1 MVALSASFSTEN
13 QASWS
18 HRPGWKTWARG
29 RSSFLDSWNWFPIF
43 PHQTT
48 LGQKVA
54 DWSRIS
60 GKKMRWLF
68 LIKVFLEN
76 CWFEAFSWSTKG
88 GDPAKITKVRHD
100 QTRASSGPSKPT
112 SCSRGRAEN
121 MGLRSFLNVMLPE
134 HGSQNKTWTNVQ
146 KKKRVLPDKSLPW
159 KLLIW
164 SFFLIQKGGVP
175 YKGQVHDQRCLLIVL
190 IALCTL
196 MPCFFRSNKMNW
208 ACKNGFGMRQG

>member
-121 MGLRSFLNVMLPE
+121 MGLRSLLNSWFFLFTFLNIAVPKHESHERTQTTLGEKVAAWCSILGKRWRPKRINHM
-134 HGSQNKTWTNVQ
+134 QQRMQRVQ
-146 KKKRVLPDKSLPW
+146 
-159 KLLIW
+159 
-164 SFFLIQKGGVP
+164 
-175 YKGQVHDQRCLLIVL
+175 
-190 IALCTL
+190 
-196 MPCFFRSNKMNW
+196 
-208 ACKNGFGMRQG
+208 RQGWT